1 MCENFA
7 TINRCLSAHHLSSLV
22 FSIEKLMNR
31 PLEHVGEKNSQLFL
45 LCWFLLKTVTYLI
58 PYWLQNKS
66 DSKQTE
72 DSLTK
77 VQCNA
82 LTSVLT
88 YAPSSI
94 KTRYWRSTAVY
105 KTSYGRLFSLIAGSV
120 VWVSPYASFTL
131 FPKTATGHYGAF
143 FGLHF
148 FWRAKMY
155 NRSLACLRDCSPCFT
170 IIFGVNFQS
179 FSLFSQCPLKR

>member
-1 MCENFA
+1 MSISASFVFIGFFYRE
-7 TINRCLSAHHLSSLV
+7 INEPSTRTCWRKEQSV
-22 FSIEKLMNR
+22 IPF
-31 PLEHVGEKNSQLFL
+31 V
-45 LCWFLLKTVTYLI
+45 WFLLKTVTYLI

-77 VQCNA
+77 VQCNT

-105 KTSYGRLFSLIAGSV
+105 KTSYGRLFSLIA
-120 VWVSPYASFTL
+120 VWVSLYASFTL
-131 FPKTATGHYGAF
+131 FPNTATGHYGAF
-143 FGLHF
+143 FGLHI

-155 NRSLACLRDCSPCFT
+155 NRSLACLRDCSPCFSV
-170 IIFGVNFQS
+170 IFVVTFQS
-179 FSLFSQCPLKR
+179 FSLFSQCPLKW